1 MASYFRLLKSNR
13 NTNIKRTINM
23 TELEATNLDRVNNI
37 KALKTIDDKV
47 NYVYNAYD
55 MGMDRMDEVRE
66 YFKMNYDGRK

>member
-1 MASYFRLLKSNR
+1 MASYLRLLKSNR

-47 NYVYNAYD
+47 NYVYNAYN